1 MPTSYVENIP
11 TIVKIIQS
19 ISPKRILDLG
29 IGNGKYA
36 FLAKEYL
43 ENVIIDGVEAWQPY
57 IRETQK
63 SIYNTIINKD
73 ISSIDFGVHADYDL
87 YLMIDVIEHFDKEVG
102 YKILR
107 SVKKPFLI
115 STPLE
120 DYRAEYENPYEN
132 HKSHWV
138 FSDFAEFNAVNYSNY
153 LSTIALL
160 NPPKSFFSTGSFS
173 KESDMELRIVK
184 LQTDLNEIHMS
195 KLWKIRSLFRKL
207 IPSRK

>member
-11 TIVKIIQS
+11 TIVKMIQS

-43 ENVIIDGVEAWQPY
+43 DDVIIDGVEAWQPY

-63 SIYNTIINKD
+63 SIYSEIINKD
-73 ISSIDFGVHADYDL
+73 ISLIDFSEYADYDL
-87 YLMIDVIEHFDKEVG
+87 YLMIDVIEHFNKEVG

-107 SVKKPFLI
+107 SIKRPFII

-132 HKSHWV
+132 HKSHWI
-138 FSDFAEFNAVNYSNY
+138 FPDFAEFNAINFSNY
-153 LSTIALL
+153 LSTIVLL
-160 NPPKSFFSTGSFS
+160 NPPNSFS
-173 KESDMELRIVK
+173 HMSDYSQESEMEKKIVK
-184 LQTDLNEIHMS
+184 LQSDLNEIHMS
-195 KLWKIRSLFRKL
+195 KLWKIRSFFRKVF
-207 IPSRK
+207 PNEK